1 MAKIWRLQTY
11 WCRPRGCSSSHLTE
25 LRERK
30 TDLQQSGVEWVQE
43 MAAEFDPNGARIFT
57 VFWV

>member
-1 MAKIWRLQTY
+1 
-11 WCRPRGCSSSHLTE
+11 LTK

-57 VFWV
+57 VLWVWPLMAYRIC